1 VEAVSI
7 TGLQG
12 TGKTTLAR
20 VLGAALDA
28 VVFSRDPLM
37 DVLQAG
43 GVPMEADPDRGLEGY
58 PELGYDLL
66 TALLRTQLE
75 LGRSVVLECVVGPA
89 VREQW
94 RQVAE
99 GAGARF
105 WIIDTVCSDPDLH
118 RQRFQGRGP
127 TQREDW
133 ALVWETV
140 EGYRTRFRSHPD
152 AAYVA
157 DAVRPVDANV
167 RAILGVI
174 RGGAA

>member
-1 VEAVSI
+1 MEVVSI

-20 VLGAALDA
+20 ALGSAINA

-43 GVPMEADPDRGLEGY
+43 GVPIEAAPDQGLRGY

-75 LGRSVVLECVVGPA
+75 MGRSVVLECVTEPT

-105 WIIDTVCSDPDLH
+105 WIIDTICSDPDLH
-118 RQRFQGRGP
+118 RQLFQGRGA
-127 TQREDW
+127 TQRGDW
-133 ALVWETV
+133 VLAWETV
-140 EGYRTRFRSHPD
+140 EGHRATFRSHPD
-152 AAYVA
+152 AAYLA
-157 DAVRPVDANV
+157 DAVRPVDENV

-174 RGGAA
+174 KRTL